1 MANPW
6 DRQAR
11 ESVWLTEPGQLP
23 CPVCSSAT
31 DSLKQ
36 YRFIS
41 WVVFYLVGATYQMAF
56 YRACPACMR
65 KLIARRAAWNFIPA
79 NLLWFLLILP
89 WGLWLIV
96 ASYRKGHSLDV
107 LRQISPEQA
116 AAREAA
122 QVAAAS
128 EVSWGRVWVIIG
140 FLVCWI
146 PVIGLPFVLLAYLTN
161 RKSADWK
168 RRTAMILLM
177 VNVMVSVALAVLIAA
192 GA

>member
-1 MANPW
+1 MPNPW
-6 DRQAR
+6 DRQPR
-11 ESVWLTEPGQLP
+11 QTIWLPEGTTIT
-23 CPVCSSAT
+23 CPACGHQT

-41 WVVFYLVGATYQMAF
+41 WVLFYLVGAVWQAAYYRGCPSCVRGQIGRRMA
-56 YRACPACMR
+56 
-65 KLIARRAAWNFIPA
+65 WSVIPA

-122 QVAAAS
+122 QFAAAH

-140 FLVCWI
+140 LLVCWI

-161 RKSADWK
+161 RKATDWK
-168 RRTAMILLM
+168 RLTGMILLM
-177 VNVMVSVALAVLIAA
+177 VNVMASVALAVLIAVNP
-192 GA
+192 